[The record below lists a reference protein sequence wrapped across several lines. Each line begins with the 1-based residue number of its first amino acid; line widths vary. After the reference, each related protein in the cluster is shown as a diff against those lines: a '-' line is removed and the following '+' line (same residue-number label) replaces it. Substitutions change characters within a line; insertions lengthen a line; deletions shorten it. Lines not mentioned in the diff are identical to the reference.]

1 METVVI
7 LTALL
12 VICIIAFVPVI
23 LKRPKTVA
31 DLEDENAMLKE
42 ILQNR
47 NDTID
52 ELLDQLGKENN
63 HDQVQH

>member
-42 ILQNR
+42 IIQNR
-47 NDTID
+47 DHQIAD
-52 ELLDQLGKENN
+52 LQDQIARK
-63 HDQVQH
+63 

>member
-42 ILQNR
+42 IIQNR
-47 NDTID
+47 NDTIE
-52 ELLDQLGKENN
+52 ELLDQLGEENN
-63 HDQVQH
+63 HDQV